1 MHRSVVSKLTES
13 QNHPE
18 GLVTSFLEISLR
30 VPDSV
35 GQGGAGQ
42 GEVRQ
47 TGLDGYFSVVLT
59 RSWVTLGFWAK
70 GHSLMAGVLANM
82 DYPPDYTLIKFLK
95 MPRAVA
101 EKHLQTHLCRCFP
114 RRMALN
120 VGGAIPWAELKWG
133 RRKG

>member
-70 GHSLMAGVLANM
+70 GHRLTAGVLANV
-82 DYPPDYTLIKFLK
+82 DYQPDWTLIKFLK

-101 EKHLQTHLCRCFP
+101 EKHLQTHLCRCFR

-120 VGGAIPWAELKWG
+120 AGDAIPWAELKWG